1 MRKPITLILLL
12 LVFFSCDTDDG
23 DPTATI
29 APTNSEI
36 KKGIFGLR
44 DGAVLSDLGA
54 EYTRIITWDSDIK
67 AIYADVDNGVPLENN
82 LYYNQIKGIYDNGVK
97 IIVTL
102 RWPDQNSADPA
113 LYDRVP
119 QAQDRIESLD
129 LLSRFLNDFG
139 PLLEIY
145 SVQNEVGGLGPG
157 TYTEE
162 NMVNAGSGSPA
173 ALWWQDI
180 VQRVAFEKES
190 NPNLMHLKIG
200 SPVPVLL
207 KRLVFDSS
215 GLPQTNID
223 FFYETVAFGNEYC
236 DYVDL
241 HLNTFSLS
249 EYEETLFFLNGLV
262 TQPMMATEWSE
273 VSSANAYIAQ
283 PISRE
288 LASFAEDI
296 NYTIPGTVT
305 TNDELVE
312 YLYNNP
318 STMDFWQFMVQ
329 ESNYEEGFM
338 EQSSALLSSAGFE
351 ILCWNSGWQ
360 EGLTAYDLRSFYA
373 TKTVSSA
380 NNELSSF
387 TNEFKNL

>member
-12 LVFFSCDTDDG
+12 LVFFSCDTDDA
-23 DPTATI
+23 DLTNTI
-29 APTNSEI
+29 TDTNSEI

-44 DGAVLSDLGA
+44 DGSVLSNLGA
-54 EYTRIITWDSDIK
+54 EYTRIITWDTDIK
-67 AIYADVDNGVPLENN
+67 AIYNELDNGMPLENN
-82 LYYNQIKGIYDNGVK
+82 LYYNQIKGIHDNGVK

-119 QAQDRIESLD
+119 EAQDRMESLD

-162 NMVNAGSGSPA
+162 NMVNTGNGSPA
-173 ALWWQDI
+173 ALWWKDI
-180 VQRVAFEKES
+180 VERVTLEKES
-190 NPNLMHLKIG
+190 NPDLAHLKIG

-207 KRLVFDSS
+207 KRLVFDSA
-215 GLPQTNID
+215 GLPQTNIE

-236 DYVDL
+236 DYVDV

-249 EYEETLFFLNGLV
+249 EYEETLLFLNGLV

-283 PISRE
+283 PISSE
-288 LASFAEDI
+288 LASYAEDI
-296 NYTIPGTVT
+296 NYTIPESVN
-305 TNDELVE
+305 TNDALVE
-312 YLYNNP
+312 HLYDNP
-318 STMDFWQFMVQ
+318 SPLDFWQFMVQ
-329 ESNYEEGFM
+329 ESSYEEGFM
-338 EQSSALLSSAGFE
+338 EQSSALLSEAGFE

-380 NNELSSF
+380 SNELSGF